1 MKEIEE
7 EFLKTYNTYSDQIFR
22 LIFFKLNDREKAKDF
37 TQEVFMKTWVYISK
51 NGRVENDKAFLY
63 KIANNL
69 VIDEYRKKGRAN
81 VRSLD
86 ELMEDG
92 EDFGTDEQESM
103 IDKIDSK
110 GALDLIKS
118 LPEDY
123 SEILFM
129 RYVEE
134 LGVSEIASITGQSV
148 NVISV
153 RINRGIK
160 KLKEIVKNK
169 KI

>member
-1 MKEIEE
+1 MKDLEKT
-7 EFLKTYNTYSDQIFR
+7 FLDSYNTHSDQIFR
-22 LIFFKLNDREKAKDF
+22 FIFFKLNDREKAKDF

-51 NGRVENDKAFLY
+51 NGAVENDKAFLY

-69 VIDEYRKKGRAN
+69 VIDEYRKKGRAS

-92 EDFGTDEQESM
+92 QDFGENPGESW
-103 IDKIDSK
+103 IDKMDGE
-110 GALDLIKS
+110 GALVLIKN
-118 LPEDY
+118 LPETY

-134 LGVSEIASITGQSV
+134 LGVSEIAAITGKSV

-160 KLKEIVKNK
+160 RLKEIIKNK